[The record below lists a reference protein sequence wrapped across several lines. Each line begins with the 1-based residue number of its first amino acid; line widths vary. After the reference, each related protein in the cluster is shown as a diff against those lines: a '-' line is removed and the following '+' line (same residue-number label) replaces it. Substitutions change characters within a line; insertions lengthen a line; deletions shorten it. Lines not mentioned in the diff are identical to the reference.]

1 MNDLNGK
8 KPDSRPKRRKHR
20 DNPYSIFTIGI
31 HTDAPEFYISFSD
44 SEHRTH
50 CIEISRDLFE
60 AFDEFERSDLSYLN
74 EVDRHYEL
82 SEQSEENLVK
92 RAVLHQ
98 VPVEEY
104 VQQRMEAASLH
115 KAIALLPEIQRR
127 RLVLYYFGSF
137 TYEQIAEMENCTHS
151 AVRKSVA
158 AALKKLKNFLTDGVS
173 I

>member
-8 KPDSRPKRRKHR
+8 KPDPRPKRRKLR

-127 RLVLYYFGSF
+127 RLVLYYFEDLSY
-137 TYEQIAEMENCTHS
+137 TEIAKMEGCSHV
-151 AVRKSVA
+151 AVRKSIYL
-158 AALKKLKNFLTDGVS
+158 ALKSLKHLLSD
-173 I
+173 